1 MNRKV
6 KALMVLNNIKGV
18 DIAKKLGVS
27 PTTVY
32 VVLSG
37 KGKSRRIQKAV
48 AEALDMTVE
57 DLWPNGNNK
66 AA

>member
-1 MNRKV
+1 M
-6 KALMVLNNIKGV
+6 ALQGVKGV
-18 DIAKKLGVS
+18 DIAKELHVS

-32 VVLSG
+32 VVLTG
-37 KGKSRRIQKAV
+37 KGTSRRIQRAV
-48 AEALDMTVE
+48 ATALGVAVE

>member
-6 KALMVLNNIKGV
+6 KALMILNGIKGV
-18 DIAKKLGVS
+18 DIARELRVS

-37 KGKSRRIQKAV
+37 KGKSARIQKAI
-48 AEALDMTVE
+48 AEALGMNVK

>member
-1 MNRKV
+1 
-6 KALMVLNNIKGV
+6 MVLNGIKGV
-18 DIAKKLGVS
+18 DIAKTLHIS

-48 AEALDMTVE
+48 ADALGMSIE

>member
-6 KALMVLNNIKGV
+6 KALMVLNGIKGV
-18 DIAKKLGVS
+18 GIAKKLGVS

>member
-6 KALMVLNNIKGV
+6 RALMVLNGIKGV
-18 DIAKKLGVS
+18 DIARKLKIS

-32 VVLSG
+32 VVLTG
-37 KGKSRRIQKAV
+37 KGKSRRIQKAI
-48 AEALDMTVE
+48 AEALGMPFGE
-57 DLWPNGNNK
+57 LWPNGNNK